1 MIRRHRVPLSLG
13 LTAALLAGLAL
24 AGPALAAGTR
34 SASMTGAEEVPGPGD
49 ADGSGTAVIRLNK
62 GKGEVCYELTAADRA
77 GHRGAHPRRTP
88 GNRRPCRGPVGRA
101 FVRSVSACATG
112 VNAELIKAI
121 AKSPGDYYVNVHNA
135 DSQREQF
142 AGSSRSKSFE

>member
-13 LTAALLAGLAL
+13 LTAALLTGLAL

-34 SASMTGAEEVPGPGD
+34 LTASMTGAEEVPGPGD

-62 GKGEVCYELTAADRA
+62 GKGEAVVDVRVDDGELRA
-77 GHRGAHPRRTP
+77 GHRGAHPRGTP

-101 FVRSVSACATG
+101 YVRIG
-112 VNAELIKAI
+112 
-121 AKSPGDYYVNVHNA
+121 
-135 DSQREQF
+135 QRL
-142 AGSSRSKSFE
+142 RHRR

>member
-34 SASMTGAEEVPGPGD
+34 LTASMTGAEEVPGPGD

-62 GKGEVCYELTAADRA
+62 GKGEVCYELTASGIAPA
-77 GHRGAHPRRTP
+77 TAAHIHVGPP
-88 GNRRPCRGPVGRA
+88 GIAGPVVVPLAAPTSG
-101 FVRSVSACATG
+101 SVSACATG

-135 DSQREQF
+135 EF
-142 AGSSRSKSFE
+142 PAGAIRAQLSK